1 MNKTSLN
8 LISLFSGAGGLDL
21 GFIWAGF
28 NVIWAIDH
36 FEDAACTYRHNIG
49 NHIVCDDIESIDSS
63 ELPDAD
69 GIIGGFP
76 CQGFS
81 VANLKRSETDSRN
94 KLYLQFIRFIR
105 AKKPKFFIAENV
117 KGILSLEKGKV
128 FDQIITNFSKEGY
141 KVTYSLLNAADYGV
155 PQQRQRVF
163 LFGVRED
170 LTFEHSAFPPEPTHA
185 RPNLAKKLKLPTWI
199 SVGSALKG
207 IPEPDE
213 QNNFLN
219 HEHTKYKLTFN
230 GYLGHRKIDSKMP
243 APTIT
248 ARGDD
253 KGGVVILHHPN
264 NHRRMSVRETAIV
277 QSFPID
283 FYFCGRRTSAYR
295 QIGNAVPPVLARAV
309 AEAVLKSNIKSKEE
323 ISIHK
328 KRELPYTPSLFGE
341 ATF

>member
-1 MNKTSLN
+1 MINKSLN

-28 NVIWAIDH
+28 NVVWAIDH
-36 FEDAACTYRHNIG
+36 FEDATCTYRHNIG
-49 NHIVCDDIESIDSS
+49 NHIICDDIERVDATK
-63 ELPDAD
+63 LPEAD

-81 VANLKRSETDSRN
+81 VANLKRSENDSRN
-94 KLYLQFIRFIR
+94 KLYLHFIRFIR
-105 AKKPKFFIAENV
+105 AKKPKFFVAENV

-128 FDQIITNFSKEGY
+128 FSQIISNFSKEGY
-141 KVTYSLLNAADYGV
+141 NVTYSLLNAADYGV

-163 LFGVRED
+163 LFGVRDD
-170 LTFEHSAFPPEPTHA
+170 LTFLNSAFPPAPTHA
-185 RPNLAKKLKLPTWI
+185 RPSLAKKLNLSSWS
-199 SVGSALKG
+199 SVGEALRN

-213 QNNFLN
+213 RHDLMN
-219 HEHTKYKLTFN
+219 HEYTKYKLTFN
-230 GYLGHRKIDSKMP
+230 GYLGHRKIDSEMP

-248 ARGDD
+248 ARGDER
-253 KGGVVILHHPN
+253 GGVVILHHPN

-295 QIGNAVPPVLARAV
+295 QIGNAVPPLLAKAV
-309 AEAVLKSNIKSKEE
+309 AESVLESNIGSKANNAVA
-323 ISIHK
+323 
-328 KRELPYTPSLFGE
+328 ELGETAYTPSLFNE
-341 ATF
+341 AAF

>member
-1 MNKTSLN
+1 MSNKKLN

-21 GFIWAGF
+21 GFIWSGF
-28 NVIWAIDH
+28 NVVWAIDH
-36 FEDAACTYRHNIG
+36 FEDAACTYKHNIG
-49 NHIVCDDIESIDSS
+49 KHIVCGDIEDVNPSH
-63 ELPDAD
+63 LPDVD

-81 VANLKRSETDSRN
+81 VANLKRSESDSRN

-105 AKKPKFFIAENV
+105 AKKPKFFVAENV

-128 FDQIITNFSKEGY
+128 FNEIMNNFSKEGY
-141 KVTYSLLNAADYGV
+141 NVVYSLLNAADYGV

-163 LFGVRED
+163 LFGIRND
-170 LTFEHSAFPPEPTHA
+170 LSISESAFPPVPTHA
-185 RPNLAKKLKLPTWI
+185 RQNISKKSNLPSWM
-199 SVGSALKG
+199 SVGSALKD

-213 QNNFLN
+213 PNNLMN
-219 HEHTKYKLTFN
+219 HEYTKYKLTFN
-230 GYLGHRKIDSKMP
+230 GYLGHRRIDSEMP
-243 APTIT
+243 SPTIT
-248 ARGDD
+248 ARGDE

-295 QIGNAVPPVLARAV
+295 QIGNAVPPLLAKVV
-309 AEAVLKSNIKSKEE
+309 AESVLKSINASKSVNKFIE
-323 ISIHK
+323 SQK
-328 KRELPYTPSLFGE
+328 TAFTPSLFGE
-341 ATF
+341 AAF

>member
-1 MNKTSLN
+1 MNNKNLN

-21 GFIWAGF
+21 GFIWSGF
-28 NVIWAIDH
+28 NVVWAIDH

-49 NHIVCDDIESIDSS
+49 NHIVCGDIEDIDVNT
-63 ELPDAD
+63 LPDVD

-81 VANLKRSETDSRN
+81 VANLKRSENDSRN

-128 FDQIITNFSKEGY
+128 FNQIINNFSKEGY
-141 KVTYSLLNAADYGV
+141 NVTYSLLNAADYGV

-170 LTFEHSAFPPEPTHA
+170 LMFEGSAFPPEPTHA
-185 RPNLAKKLKLPTWI
+185 RSNLARKLKLSSWM
-199 SVGSALKG
+199 SVGSALRD

-213 QNNFLN
+213 KHDLLN
-219 HEHTKYKLTFN
+219 HDYSKYKLTFN
-230 GYLGHRKIDSKMP
+230 GYLGHRKIDSEMP

-248 ARGDD
+248 ARGDE

-295 QIGNAVPPVLARAV
+295 QIGNAVPPLLAKAV
-309 AEAVLKSNIKSKEE
+309 AEAVLKSNINLKDESDVFKS
-323 ISIHK
+323 
-328 KRELPYTPSLFGE
+328 RRLPYTPSLFGE

>member
-1 MNKTSLN
+1 MNNKKPN

-28 NVIWAIDH
+28 NVVWAIDH
-36 FEDAACTYRHNIG
+36 FEEAVCTYRHNIG
-49 NHIVCDDIESIDSS
+49 HHIVCDDIENIDPNK
-63 ELPDAD
+63 LPEVD

-81 VANLKRSETDSRN
+81 VANLKRSEADSRN

-105 AKKPKFFIAENV
+105 AKKPQFFVAENV

-128 FDQIITNFSKEGY
+128 FDQIIDNFSKEGY
-141 KVTYSLLNAADYGV
+141 QVMHSLLNAADYGV

-163 LFGVRED
+163 LLGIRND
-170 LTFEHSAFPPEPTHA
+170 LSIRNLIFPPKPTHA
-185 RPNLAKKLKLPTWI
+185 RPNLARKLKLPSWV
-199 SVGSALKG
+199 SVGKALKN

-213 QNNFLN
+213 PHNLMN
-219 HEHTKYKLTFN
+219 HDYTKYKLTFN

-248 ARGDD
+248 ARGDER
-253 KGGVVILHHPN
+253 GGVVILHHPN

-283 FYFCGRRTSAYR
+283 FYFCGSRTSAYR
-295 QIGNAVPPVLARAV
+295 QIGNAVPPLLAKAV
-309 AEAVLKSNIKSKEE
+309 GETIIKYNIVSQAQQKLEKP
-323 ISIHK
+323 K
-328 KRELPYTPSLFGE
+328 LPFTPSLFGE
-341 ATF
+341 AAI